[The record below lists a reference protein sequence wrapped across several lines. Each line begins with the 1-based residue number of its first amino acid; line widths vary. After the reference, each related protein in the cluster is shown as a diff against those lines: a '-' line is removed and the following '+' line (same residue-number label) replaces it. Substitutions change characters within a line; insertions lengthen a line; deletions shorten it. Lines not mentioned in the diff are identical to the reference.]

1 MRLPRL
7 AAPLAWTALIA
18 WLSTDQWGG
27 AQTGSL
33 LPWLPS
39 ILHAVPPEV
48 IAAMH
53 WLIRKLAHLTEYGV
67 LAALWA
73 WALGA
78 TRGRVRWTAALALS
92 LATACL
98 DEIHQATTAT
108 RTGSPVDVLID
119 ACGIGVALVLVGRGL
134 EVGLRHLA
142 GVFLWIAAGGGTA
155 LLALSVAAGAPG
167 GWLWLTTPA
176 AGLALWWRQRA
187 RPDALARPPARR

>member
-18 WLSTDQWGG
+18 WLSTDQWSG
-27 AQTGSL
+27 AQTGSLL

-39 ILHAVPPEV
+39 ILHAVPPDLLAGV
-48 IAAMH
+48 H

-73 WALGA
+73 WALAGIRA
-78 TRGRVRWTAALALS
+78 PVRWTAVVMLS

-98 DEIHQATTAT
+98 DELHQATTAT
-108 RTGSPVDVLID
+108 RTGSAADVLID
-119 ACGIGVALVLVGRGL
+119 GLGIGAALVLVGRGL
-134 EVGLRHLA
+134 EVGLRQLT
-142 GVFLWIAAGGGTA
+142 GLLLWIAAGGGTA

-176 AGLALWWRQRA
+176 AALALWWRRQ
-187 RPDALARPPARR
+187 PARTQARR